1 LAGGVAGVALGEAA
15 ELSAGGVVVV
25 VVVEESAAGVAAVV
39 VSVVSAFF
47 VQPPRTR
54 LEAAR
59 TAPVAIK
66 VERQDVDS
74 M

>member
-1 LAGGVAGVALGEAA
+1 MVVVALGEAA

-25 VVVEESAAGVAAVV
+25 VVVEESAAGGVAAVV

-47 VQPPRTR
+47 AQPPSMR